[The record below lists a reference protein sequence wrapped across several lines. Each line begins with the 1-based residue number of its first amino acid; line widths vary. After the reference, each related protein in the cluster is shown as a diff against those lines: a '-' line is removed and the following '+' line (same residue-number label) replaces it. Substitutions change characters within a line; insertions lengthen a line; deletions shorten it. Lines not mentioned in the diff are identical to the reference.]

1 MGNSRNEPRAAAETQ
16 MSPLLSSICF
26 VPGDRQKFPQRNLLF
41 SRREKAP
48 NGEWRER
55 GRGHFVEQTCD
66 GGENCR
72 ALGNGER
79 EREIEHS
86 SREVVSVG
94 PRIHTAHEAASKS
107 CIVIRSCNHASDTLS
122 HALLATSAH
131 FGHSTI
137 PLSQAQRLGWYVG
150 QKYSNCGALS
160 QIFSSCHVN
169 WDLIRES
176 AE

>member
-48 NGEWRER
+48 NGER

-79 EREIEHS
+79 EIEHS

-94 PRIHTAHEAASKS
+94 PRIQHMKQH
-107 CIVIRSCNHASDTLS
+107 RNHASLSEAVTLLQT
-122 HALLATSAH
+122 HYRMLCQLRQH
-131 FGHSTI
+131 FLTI
-137 PLSQAQRLGWYVG
+137 VHYRYRKPNVLDGMLG
-150 QKYSNCGALS
+150 KNI
-160 QIFSSCHVN
+160 QIVVLYRKFFSSCHVN

>member
-48 NGEWRER
+48 NGEWKR

-79 EREIEHS
+79 DRAFLEGGGLGRS
-86 SREVVSVG
+86 QD
-94 PRIHTAHEAASKS
+94 TAHEAASKS

-122 HALLATSAH
+122 HALLATSAL
-131 FGHSTI
+131 FDNRYRKPNVLDGMLAKNI
-137 PLSQAQRLGWYVG
+137 
-150 QKYSNCGALS
+150 
-160 QIFSSCHVN
+160 QIVVLYRHIFLVATS
-169 WDLIRES
+169 IGI
-176 AE
+176 